1 MVGFRPL
8 VIEQIARRGS
18 IKEADV
24 RRIDNLIRADGLIG
38 RAEAEML
45 FALQDAARV
54 QHPCWADYFIETVSE
69 HIVDHAEPAGYV
81 NAENANWLMRWITT
95 EGYVASR
102 VELDLLLTILERA
115 RWAPISLA
123 IFALD
128 QVRHAVVNAVGPLR
142 SGNLFAPRGQLT
154 DADTHVVRRI
164 LCAVGRDAGLAI
176 TRAEAN
182 ALFDIDQTIEGD
194 HPASWTDL
202 LLKATAHGMLSSL
215 GQGTAMRPDA
225 LAEGVTDQACLRDV
239 RREELALLRLE
250 RQRLEIVT
258 NEEIQDC
265 SPRWLAGR
273 MGDFADLSRREQ
285 EFLGRLA
292 QVSSA
297 IEAAL
302 SNEGLEFIVEG
313 TVAA

>member
-54 QHPCWADYFIETVSE
+54 QHPSWAEYFIDSITD
-69 HIVDHAEPAGYV
+69 HLVDHAEPAGYL

-102 VELDLLLTILERA
+102 VELDLLLTILERS
-115 RWAPISLA
+115 RWAPVSLA

-128 QVRHAVVNAVGPLR
+128 QVRYAVLNAVGPLR
-142 SGNLFAPRGQLT
+142 SGNLFVPRGELT
-154 DADTHVVRRI
+154 EADTDVVRRI
-164 LCAVGRDAGLAI
+164 LCSVGRDAGLAI

-182 ALFDIDQTIEGD
+182 ALFDIDHCIEAER
-194 HPASWTDL
+194 PAAWNDL
-202 LLKATAHGMLSSL
+202 LLRATAHGMLGSL
-215 GQGTAMRPDA
+215 GQGTAMRADA
-225 LAEGVTDQACLRDV
+225 LAAGAPDHACLREV

-258 NEEIQDC
+258 SEEIQDC
-265 SPRWLAGR
+265 SPRWLSLR
-273 MGDFADLSRREQ
+273 MGEFADLSRREQ

-292 QVSSA
+292 QVSTV

-302 SNEGLEFIVEG
+302 SDEGLEFVVEG